1 MLLVYWSAIILLLS
15 LIVLSNCTSHSV
27 KLGKKCTKLASNN
40 TYEKSIVWIVDKKN
54 IEAFE
59 NKINKENCK
68 INGENKSLDT
78 NTPTSKLLEKSGNG
92 NNKNPP
98 IKPITIAI

>member
-1 MLLVYWSAIILLLS
+1 MKTIIILLS

-59 NKINKENCK
+59 SKISKENCE
-68 INGENKSLDT
+68 INGE
-78 NTPTSKLLEKSGNG
+78 KL
-92 NNKNPP
+92 
-98 IKPITIAI
+98 

>member
-1 MLLVYWSAIILLLS
+1 MKTIILLLS

-54 IEAFE
+54 IKAFE
-59 NKINKENCK
+59 NKINKENCE
-68 INGENKSLDT
+68 INGE
-78 NTPTSKLLEKSGNG
+78 KL
-92 NNKNPP
+92 
-98 IKPITIAI
+98 

>member
-1 MLLVYWSAIILLLS
+1 MKTIIILLS

-40 TYEKSIVWIVDKKN
+40 TYEQSIVWIVDKKN

-68 INGENKSLDT
+68 INGE
-78 NTPTSKLLEKSGNG
+78 KL
-92 NNKNPP
+92 
-98 IKPITIAI
+98 